1 MKNMKNMKN
10 VSRMMVVTAV
20 LSLSACGMDNNKDK
34 EKDTTTNAT
43 IHAVEPRVEATPAPT
58 TLVAANA
65 SALPTCT
72 SDNQNQ
78 LVYLKDVEEF
88 RSCEDSVW
96 AEISIKGVDG
106 KDGAAGDSGMSIASI
121 WQYTNETQSLEDI
134 NTLLSHVFYGQTY
147 HYQLINSRMV
157 IYTDGSSEVSS
168 SLFCPE
174 LGQVSDFYSSHFN
187 KSDVP
192 EQVDSQKVWSMA
204 NFSATLQIKV
214 NASNRTLKFRF
225 SSNINGV
232 VSSSSVADLLVPM
245 TQVQ

>member
-106 KDGAAGDSGMSIASI
+106 KDGAAGTSGMSIASI
-121 WQYTNETQSLEDI
+121 WKYTNESRNFEED
-134 NTLLSHVFYGQTY
+134 TSALLPYKDQYQQFHFY
-147 HYQLINSRMV
+147 LVNSRMV
-157 IYTDGSSEVSS
+157 IYTDGSSEVM
-168 SLFCPE
+168 
-174 LGQVSDFYSSHFN
+174 VSMLLSEVNTNLDYYEAHFN
-187 KSDVP
+187 KSEVS
-192 EQVDSQKVWSMA
+192 EQVDSQRVWSI
-204 NFSATLQIKV
+204 NNVDVTKLQIKV
-214 NASNRTLKFRF
+214 NASSKTLKLNFTVG
-225 SSNINGV
+225 GV
-232 VSSSSVADLLVPM
+232 AYNPDLLVPM